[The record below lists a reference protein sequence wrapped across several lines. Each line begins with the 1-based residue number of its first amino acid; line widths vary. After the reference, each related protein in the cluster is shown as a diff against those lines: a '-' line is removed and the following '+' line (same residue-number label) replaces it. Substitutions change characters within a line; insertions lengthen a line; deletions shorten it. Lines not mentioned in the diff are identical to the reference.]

1 MIDLIND
8 ILDWHKN
15 TFPEATQ
22 NEQEQKLCEEFTEYA
37 MAIGDYVE
45 SKDISK
51 DIKNLHKIKEELAD
65 VIISAVNLLNYPEIM
80 RIVKAKM
87 EINRS
92 RVWGANHHIEEA
104 EQENA
109 G

>member
-37 MAIGDYVE
+37 KAIGDYIK
-45 SKDISK
+45 SKDV
-51 DIKNLHKIKEELAD
+51 KNLHKIKEELAD

-87 EINRS
+87 EINRN
-92 RVWGANHHIEEA
+92 RVWADNHHVEE
-104 EQENA
+104 QKNA
-109 G
+109 V